1 MRLFKNLHPP
11 HTLTPPD
18 HGNPAHVSVT
28 TVSILLLI
36 PLGMRGM
43 AELHFADTLQTFD
56 SRLLSFRKT
65 RLLHAVPP
73 LTSSSTMRLTLS
85 LIPSISQR

>member
-1 MRLFKNLHPP
+1 MRLFKNLHLP
-11 HTLTPPD
+11 HTPTPPD
-18 HGNPAHVSVT
+18 HGIPAHVSVT

-43 AELHFADTLQTFD
+43 ADLHFADTLQTFD
-56 SRLLSFRKT
+56 SPLLS
-65 RLLHAVPP
+65 LSM
-73 LTSSSTMRLTLS
+73 SSAMRLTLS